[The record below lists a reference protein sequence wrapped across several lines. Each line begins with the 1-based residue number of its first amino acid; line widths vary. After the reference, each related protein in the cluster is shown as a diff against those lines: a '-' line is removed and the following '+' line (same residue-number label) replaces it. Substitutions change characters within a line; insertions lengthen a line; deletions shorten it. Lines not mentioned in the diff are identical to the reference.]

1 MSADEE
7 FGRLAEKLAAD
18 GVVVKPVFGKQGLML
33 RGKSLGC
40 RFGPGVAL
48 RLGAGTA
55 EHTQA
60 LALEGAELFDP
71 SARDRPMKDWVVVP
85 AAHAAQW
92 YDLALAARDRLG

>member
-1 MSADEE
+1 MKE
-7 FGRLAEKLAAD
+7 FGRLAERLAGD
-18 GVVVKPVFGKQGLML
+18 GVVVKPVFGERGLML

-40 RFGPGVAL
+40 RYGVGVAL

-55 EHTQA
+55 EHARA
-60 LALEGAELFDP
+60 LALEGAEPFDP
-71 SARDRPMKDWVVVP
+71 AARDRPMTDWVVVP